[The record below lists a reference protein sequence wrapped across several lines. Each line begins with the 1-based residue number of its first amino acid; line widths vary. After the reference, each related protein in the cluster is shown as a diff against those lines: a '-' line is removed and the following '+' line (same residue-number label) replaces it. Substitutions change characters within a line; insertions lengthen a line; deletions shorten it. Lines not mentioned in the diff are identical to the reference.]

1 MKRDSKP
8 SVDAVIP
15 TYDVPQSVRWDRREF
30 VKGLTALA
38 GSAGLFGYQLEPAAA
53 EPPPET
59 TTLRLID
66 DGSICIAPVL
76 LAEALLKAE
85 GFTDVRYVKV
95 DDGAITHH
103 LGASDADISMNFA
116 PSIAYRL
123 DAGDPVLTLA
133 GVHLGCFELF
143 GTERIRA
150 IRDLKGKIVAVH
162 GWEAASYVFL
172 STMAAYVG
180 LDPRK
185 DIRWEVHPA
194 AESVRLFA
202 EGKVDAYLAF
212 PPFAQELRAKRV
224 GHVVVNTST
233 DPPWSQYFCCMLAGN
248 RDFVRKRPI
257 ATKRA
262 MRAILKA
269 TDLCAQDPER
279 AARVLVDKGY
289 VPSPDYAVQSL
300 KEVPYNAWRTYDPE
314 TTLRFFA
321 LRLHEVRMIKSD
333 PNRIIAQGTDWRFL
347 NELKRELK
355 A

>member
-1 MKRDSKP
+1 MKCNARS
-8 SVDAVIP
+8 SVDPVIA
-15 TYDVPQSVRWDRREF
+15 TYDVPQDVRRGRREF
-30 VKGLTALA
+30 VKGLSALV
-38 GSAGLFGYQLEPAAA
+38 GSAGLLAYDMRPAAA
-53 EPPPET
+53 EPSPET

-66 DGSICIAPVL
+66 DGSICIAPVF

-85 GFTDVRYVKV
+85 GFTDVRYVRV
-95 DDGAITHH
+95 NDGSVTRR
-103 LGASDADISMNFA
+103 LGAGEADISLNFA
-116 PSIAYRL
+116 STIVYHL
-123 DAGDPVLTLA
+123 DAGDPVLVLA

-143 GTERIRA
+143 GTHQVRA
-150 IRDLKGKIVAVH
+150 VRDLKGKIVAVH
-162 GWEAASYVFL
+162 GWEAAAYLFL

-185 DIRWEVHPA
+185 DIHWEVHSA
-194 AESVRLFA
+194 AESVRLLA
-202 EGKVDAYLAF
+202 KGKVDAYLAF
-212 PPFAQELRAKRV
+212 PPFAQDLRAKRV

-248 RDFVRKRPI
+248 RDFVRKHPI

-262 MRAILKA
+262 TRAILKA

-279 AARVLVDKGY
+279 AARFLVDRGY

-314 TTLRFFA
+314 NTLRFFA
-321 LRLHEVRMIKSD
+321 LRLHEVGMIKST
-333 PNRIIAQGTDWRFL
+333 PQKLIAQGTDWRFL
-347 NELKRELK
+347 NELRRELK